1 MENQQATSE
10 EEKRSVS
17 GKSMYKYIG
26 EAWNRPEKSYVDD
39 LMYERLIQ
47 WRREQ
52 NFCRVERPTRLDR
65 ARALGYKAK
74 QGIVVVRGH
83 VRKGSLQRRK
93 MRWKGRKAKNKGVN
107 KITMGKN
114 LKWICEERCAKHYPN
129 LEILNS
135 YWVGEDGKRIWFE
148 IIMVDKHH
156 PVIKADKSLNWICDS
171 HHKGRT
177 YRGLTSSGKKARGL
191 RWKGKG
197 AEKMRPSGAAHDH
210 HNK

>member
-1 MENQQATSE
+1 MENQATDE
-10 EEKRSVS
+10 VKRPVS
-17 GKSMYKYIG
+17 GKSMYKYIA
-26 EAWNRPEKSYVDD
+26 EAWNRPEDSYVDD
-39 LMYERLIQ
+39 LMFERLMQ
-47 WRREQ
+47 WRREE

-74 QGIVVVRGH
+74 QGVVVVRGH

-93 MRWKGRKAKNKGVN
+93 MRWKGRKAKQKGINKL
-107 KITMGKN
+107 TMGKN
-114 LKWICEERCAKHYPN
+114 IQWICEERASKKYTN
-129 LEILNS
+129 LEVLNS

-148 IIMVDKHH
+148 IIMIDKHH
-156 PVIKADKSLNWICDS
+156 PAIINDKQLGWMCSNK
-171 HHKGRT
+171 HKGRT
-177 YRGLTSSGKKARGL
+177 YRGLTSAGHKARGL